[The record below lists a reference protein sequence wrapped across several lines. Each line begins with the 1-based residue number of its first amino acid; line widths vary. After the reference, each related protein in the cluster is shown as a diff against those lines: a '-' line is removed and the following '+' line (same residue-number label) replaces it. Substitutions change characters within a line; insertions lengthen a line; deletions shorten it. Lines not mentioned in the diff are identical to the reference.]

1 MTESKGGLA
10 AVVPTPAPVEST
22 LPPLH
27 PVPVASP
34 PPAELTVRALVA
46 GALIGSVLAITN
58 LYLALKMGMWESGCG
73 LASLLAFGGLS
84 VAARRGSP
92 LSPLETNLSM
102 TAAVSMGA
110 VPATA
115 GLLGAVPALMMLD
128 PSWRPSGWA
137 LALWGVGLG
146 TLGVLFAFAL
156 RRRLLEEEA
165 LPFAT
170 GTATAEL
177 ISTLHSTGSAYAA
190 RARGLWLSGLAS
202 GVFTWLRDARQLV
215 PGASLLPSS
224 LRIGGMEASALQLG
238 IGWSPMLLGVGML
251 AGPQVGLSFLLG
263 SLVAWVG
270 LAPRVM
276 TELLPAG
283 SKMDD
288 LLGWLLWP
296 GLGLMVGAS
305 VTSLASQVR
314 ALPAVLKDL
323 RGLGRQGQG
332 WEATVGRWVAR
343 AVPPAV
349 LLTGVMGWVL
359 FEMGPFHFLAALVL
373 AFPLC
378 AVCARA
384 TGQTDI
390 APMSPVGQL
399 AQVGFSLA
407 SSGRPGLSLAA
418 GAVVSGAAS
427 HTSGSLWTLQAG
439 RLLGAS
445 ASRQLFVQLPGL
457 LLGAAVS
464 IPAFFLLVSAHP
476 LGKDELPAP
485 AAATFLG
492 VARLA
497 SENLSL
503 LPKLS
508 TLAMGVGFALG
519 VVLSVGARGRLAHL
533 LPSATAMGFGF
544 FVPAYFA
551 VTICLGSLLG
561 AAVGRLRPSA
571 TQTVQA
577 VGAGAV
583 VIESLMGVLIAAL
596 RSLGLLT
603 PPG

>member
-1 MTESKGGLA
+1 MRESQGGLA
-10 AVVPTPAPVEST
+10 GVVPEQLPVDATP
-22 LPPLH
+22 PPLH
-27 PVPVASP
+27 PVSEVWP

-46 GALIGSVLAITN
+46 GALIGSVLTITN

-84 VAARRGSP
+84 VAARRDNP

-110 VPATA
+110 MPASA

-128 PSWRPSGWA
+128 ASWRPSGWA

-146 TLGVLFAFAL
+146 TLGVLFAFSL

-170 GTATAEL
+170 GTATAAL

-190 RARGLWLSGLAS
+190 RARGLWLSGLVS
-202 GVFTWLRDARQLV
+202 GVFTWLRDARHLV
-215 PGASLLPSS
+215 PGASLLPAS
-224 LRIGGMEASALQLG
+224 LRVGGMDANALQLG
-238 IGWSPMLLGVGML
+238 LGWSPMLLGVGML

-270 LAPRVM
+270 LAPWVM
-276 TELLPAG
+276 GEVLPQG
-283 SKMDD
+283 STLED
-288 LLGWLLWP
+288 LTNWLLWP

-314 ALPAVLKDL
+314 ALPAVLRDL
-323 RGLGRQGQG
+323 RSLGRRGQG
-332 WEATVGRWVAR
+332 WEAAVGPWVAR
-343 AVPPAV
+343 AVPPV
-349 LLTGVMGWVL
+349 ILLTGVMGWAL
-359 FEMGPFHFLAALVL
+359 FEMGPLHFLLALVL

-399 AQVGFSLA
+399 AQVGFSLGA
-407 SSGRPGLSLAA
+407 SGRPGLSLAA

-427 HTSGSLWTLQAG
+427 HTSGSLWTLQSG

-445 ASRQLFVQLPGL
+445 ASRQLFVQLPAL

-464 IPAFFLLVSAHP
+464 VPVFFLLVSANAP
-476 LGKDELPAP
+476 GTEGLPAP
-485 AAATFLG
+485 AAKTFLA

-497 SENLSL
+497 SENMAL

-508 TLAMGVGFALG
+508 TLAMGVAFALG
-519 VVLSVGARGRLAHL
+519 VVLSAAARGRLAPL

-544 FVPAYFA
+544 FLPAYCA
-551 VTICLGSLLG
+551 ATICLGALLG

-583 VIESLMGVLIAAL
+583 VVESLMGVLIAAL
-596 RSLGLLT
+596 LSLGFLT
-603 PPG
+603 SP

>member
-10 AVVPTPAPVEST
+10 AVIPARAPDEST
-22 LPPLH
+22 RPPLH
-27 PVPVASP
+27 PVPEASL

-84 VAARRGSP
+84 VVARRREP

-110 VPATA
+110 MPASA
-115 GLLGAVPALMMLD
+115 GLLGAVPALMLMD

-137 LALWGVGLG
+137 VALWGVGLG
-146 TLGVLFAFAL
+146 TLGVLFAFSL

-177 ISTLHSTGSAYAA
+177 ISTLHSTGSAYVA

-202 GVFTWLRDARQLV
+202 GVFAWLRDARHLV
-215 PGASLLPSS
+215 PSASLLPSS
-224 LRIGGMEASALQLG
+224 LRVGGMGADVLQLG
-238 IGWSPMLLGVGML
+238 MGWNPMLLGIGML
-251 AGPQVGLSFLLG
+251 AGPQVGLSILLG
-263 SLVAWVG
+263 SLVAWAG
-270 LAPRVM
+270 LAPWLMNEVL
-276 TELLPAG
+276 EKG
-283 SKMDD
+283 STLEDVSN
-288 LLGWLLWP
+288 WLLWP

-305 VTSLASQVR
+305 FTSLASQVR
-314 ALPAVLKDL
+314 ALPAVWRDL
-323 RGLGRQGQG
+323 RSLGRQGEG
-332 WEATVGRWVAR
+332 WEATAGLWVAK
-343 AVPPAV
+343 AVPPV
-349 LLTGVMGWVL
+349 ILLTGVMAWLL
-359 FEMGPFHFLAALVL
+359 FQMGPLQFLLALAL

-399 AQVGFSLA
+399 AQVGFALG
-407 SSGRPGLSLAA
+407 SSGRPGLNLAA

-445 ASRQLFVQLPGL
+445 APRQLLVQLPGL

-464 IPAFFLLVSAHP
+464 VPAFFLLVSTHT
-476 LGKDELPAP
+476 LGKDSLPAP
-485 AAATFLG
+485 AAKTFMA

-503 LPKLS
+503 MPKLS
-508 TLAMGVGFALG
+508 TLAMGVAFALG
-519 VVLSVGARGRLAHL
+519 VVLSAAARGKLAHL
-533 LPSATAMGFGF
+533 LPSAAAMGIGF

-551 VTICLGSLLG
+551 VTICLGALL
-561 AAVGRLRPSA
+561 AWAVGRLRPSA
-571 TQTVQA
+571 SQTVHA
-577 VGAGAV
+577 VGAGAIV
-583 VIESLMGVLIAAL
+583 AESLMGVLIAAL
-596 RSLGLLT
+596 VSLGLLT